1 MNFKVLII
9 ILCRSI
15 CLLYKYMPFFLGQP
29 YIAPYLGKLYEKIV
43 REGVYLENIIKKV
56 GHKKIAAH
64 LYLIYDNMIAKR
76 LIEET
81 LEFLENLL
89 FYRRVRFEI
98 V

>member
-1 MNFKVLII
+1 MPIYLFVIQI
-9 ILCRSI
+9 YAIFFRI
-15 CLLYKYMPFFLGQP
+15 ALYRAL
-29 YIAPYLGKLYEKIV
+29 LGKLYEKIV

>member
-1 MNFKVLII
+1 MKR
-9 ILCRSI
+9 LCER
-15 CLLYKYMPFFLGQP
+15 G
-29 YIAPYLGKLYEKIV
+29 G
-43 REGVYLENIIKKV
+43 YLENIIKKV

-89 FYRRVRFEI
+89 FY
-98 V
+98 

>member
-1 MNFKVLII
+1 MKR
-9 ILCRSI
+9 LCER
-15 CLLYKYMPFFLGQP
+15 G
-29 YIAPYLGKLYEKIV
+29 G
-43 REGVYLENIIKKV
+43 YLENIIKKV

-64 LYLIYDNMIAKR
+64 LYLIYDNMIVKR

>member
-1 MNFKVLII
+1 M
-9 ILCRSI
+9 
-15 CLLYKYMPFFLGQP
+15 
-29 YIAPYLGKLYEKIV
+29 

-56 GHKKIAAH
+56 GHKKITAH
-64 LYLIYDNMIAKR
+64 LFLIYDNMIAKR